1 MSLGIFSLILIAAL
15 VMLGIDRKTRGRIV
29 FAAICALMLGLVIAG
44 SNGVLVDPARAL
56 VDGVRSG
63 LTSIGQSLG
72 GSK

>member
-1 MSLGIFSLILIAAL
+1 MSLGIFSVLLIAAL

-29 FAAICALMLGLVIAG
+29 FAAFCALMLGLVIAG
-44 SNGVLVDPARAL
+44 SNGVLVEPSRAL

-63 LTSIGQSLG
+63 LTSIGRSLG

>member
-44 SNGVLVDPARAL
+44 SNGVLVEPSRAL